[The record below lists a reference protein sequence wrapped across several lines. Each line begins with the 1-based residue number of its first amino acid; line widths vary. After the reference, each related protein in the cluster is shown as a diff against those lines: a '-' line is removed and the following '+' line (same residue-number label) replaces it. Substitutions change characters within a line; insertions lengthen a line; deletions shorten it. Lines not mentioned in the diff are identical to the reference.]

1 VKPGLAIGAKAQFS
15 RKVAAGDTVPR
26 LFDDAAVMADMPD
39 VLATARMVGLME
51 WACVAQLAPFYEPG
65 ECSLGIH
72 VDVSHVAPTPPGML
86 VTVDSEVTAIDGKF
100 LWFKVTARDEAGLI
114 GEGRHQRA
122 LVDAEKFSAK
132 AEAKRK
138 EWMQ

>member
-1 VKPGLAIGAKAQFS
+1 MKPGLAIGAKARFS
-15 RKVAAGDTVPR
+15 RKVAVNDTVPR
-26 LFDDAAVMADMPD
+26 LFDDATVMADMPD

-51 WACVAQLAPFYEPG
+51 WACVEQLAPFYEPG

-72 VDVSHVAPTPPGML
+72 VDISHVAPTPPGMV

-122 LVDAEKFSAK
+122 LVDAARFGAK

-138 EWMQ
+138 EWVQ

>member
-1 VKPGLAIGAKAQFS
+1 VKPGLAIGAKARFS
-15 RKVAAGDTVPR
+15 RMVAANDTVPR
-26 LFDDAAVMADMPD
+26 LFDDATVMAGMPD

-51 WACVAQLAPFYEPG
+51 WACVEQIAPYYEAG

-72 VDVSHVAPTPPGML
+72 VDVSHVAPTAPGML

-100 LWFKVTARDEAGLI
+100 LWFKVTARDAAGLI